1 MGRQQMFLKW
11 AICLYHLWNFEI
23 PHFKQDVEQQ
33 WRELYE
39 EMEKQKEAEEAKK
52 KREKQRAKQED
63 IWGLDEE
70 DEEENEEDAEE
81 EAEERPKQEGSAE
94 RASLDQKEAH
104 FEQKDEL

>member
-11 AICLYHLWNFEI
+11 AICLLHLWNFET

-39 EMEKQKEAEEAKK
+39 EMEKQKEAEETKK
-52 KREKQRAKQED
+52 KREKERARQED
-63 IWGLDEE
+63 VWGLDEE
-70 DEEENEEDAEE
+70 DEEDAEEDDEE
-81 EAEERPKQEGSAE
+81 EAEERLKQEGSAA

-104 FEQKDEL
+104 LDQKDEL